1 MFPPEFNPTSGMHRI
16 LVVDDEEMVLKGLRD
31 TLARE
36 GYNVVTSS
44 NPFLALE
51 ELKTQNFSVIISDQH
66 MPGMLGMQ
74 FLAQARDIQS
84 NASRRQCSSAIILS
98 PPRRSWRHDERRG
111 PFFGSSVN
119 AASAPGICGTAPHLV
134 SPAHERW

>member
-1 MFPPEFNPTSGMHRI
+1 MLPPEFNPTSAMHRI

-31 TLARE
+31 TLTRE

-51 ELKTQNFSVIISDQH
+51 ELKKHNFSVIISDNH

-74 FLAQARDIQS
+74 FLAQSAKSSPTPR
-84 NASRRQCSSAIILS
+84 ASSS
-98 PPRRSWRHDERRG
+98 PP
-111 PFFGSSVN
+111 
-119 AASAPGICGTAPHLV
+119 C
-134 SPAHERW
+134 